1 VEKSENEQLGLL
13 CLFAIDADQA
23 NMQSDLSPQR
33 PNPKAIAAMACHR
46 QAIERV
52 SVNHEYAYDSEGLLR
67 RKLGIMASE
76 CVMVLD
82 VAQSTR
88 AHFDLFERHRIETM
102 EVNRSEPLADII
114 DDICAPDRLQPGR
127 YDGIVCLSVL
137 EHVYDPFA
145 AIEQIHRLLPD
156 GGYLLLHL
164 PFLFRYHA
172 PADLQ
177 FTDGYRF
184 SRDGM
189 AWMLRD
195 FSEVTLYSIR
205 GPWSSIFNLHK
216 SWRNTIERRLGMAP
230 ARWLDRFG
238 NRFLRRPTSDLQV
251 SGYYAWARK

>member
-1 VEKSENEQLGLL
+1 ML
-13 CLFAIDADQA
+13 
-23 NMQSDLSPQR
+23 R
-33 PNPKAIAAMACHR
+33 HR
-46 QAIERV
+46 QAIERTR
-52 SVNHEYAYDSEGLLR
+52 VNHDYAYDIDALLDL
-67 RKLGIMASE
+67 KLGLMAAE
-76 CVMVLD
+76 CELVLD
-82 VAQSTR
+82 VGQSTR
-88 AHFDLFERHRIETM
+88 QRIELFERQRIETM
-102 EVNRSEPLADII
+102 EVNRGEPLADII
-114 DDICAPDRLQPGR
+114 DDICAPDRLQRDR

-145 AIEQIHRLLPD
+145 AIGHMHRLLPQ
-156 GGYLLLHL
+156 GGYLFLHL

-177 FTDGYRF
+177 FTDSYRF

-216 SWRNTIERRLGMAP
+216 SWKNSLEKRFGMAP

-238 NRFLRRPTSDLQV
+238 MSIRRRPTSHLQV

>member
-1 VEKSENEQLGLL
+1 MNNITQL
-13 CLFAIDADQA
+13 
-23 NMQSDLSPQR
+23 NS
-33 PNPKAIAAMACHR
+33 PNPIAEAAMTRHLE
-46 QAIERV
+46 AIRRV
-52 SVNHEYAYDSEGLLR
+52 RVEHDFAYDSDALLTD
-67 RKLGIMASE
+67 KLKFMANNYA
-76 CVMVLD
+76 MVLD
-82 VAQSTR
+82 VGQSTR
-88 AHFDLFERHRIETM
+88 ERIGLFDRSRIETTDINIG
-102 EVNRSEPLADII
+102 ESPADII

-145 AIEQIHRLLPD
+145 AMTQIHKLLPD
-156 GGYLLLHL
+156 NGYLLLHL

-184 SRDGM
+184 SRDGL

-195 FSEVTLYSIR
+195 FSQVTLYSIR

-216 SWRNTIERRLGMAP
+216 PWKNTVEKHLGTSP
-230 ARWLDRFG
+230 GRWLDRFG
-238 NRFLRRPTSDLQV
+238 MRFMRRPTSELQV

>member
-1 VEKSENEQLGLL
+1 
-13 CLFAIDADQA
+13 
-23 NMQSDLSPQR
+23 
-33 PNPKAIAAMACHR
+33 
-46 QAIERV
+46 
-52 SVNHEYAYDSEGLLR
+52 
-67 RKLGIMASE
+67 MASA
-76 CVMVLD
+76 CDMVLD
-82 VAQSTR
+82 VGQSTR
-88 AHFDLFERHRIETM
+88 ERIDLFERDRIETM
-102 EVNRSEPLADII
+102 EINVGDPLADII
-114 DDICAPDRLQPGR
+114 DDICAPNRLQPER

-145 AIEQIHRLLPD
+145 AIQEIHRLLQP

-172 PADLQ
+172 PADLR

-216 SWRNTIERRLGMAP
+216 GWKNGIEKRFGMSP
-230 ARWLDRFG
+230 ARWLDRFAM
-238 NRFLRRPTSDLQV
+238 RFRRRPTSDLQV

>member
-1 VEKSENEQLGLL
+1 ML
-13 CLFAIDADQA
+13 
-23 NMQSDLSPQR
+23 R
-33 PNPKAIAAMACHR
+33 HR
-46 QAIERV
+46 QAIERARV
-52 SVNHEYAYDSEGLLR
+52 CHDYAYDIEGLLEL
-67 RKLGIMASE
+67 KLGLMARE
-76 CVMVLD
+76 CKLVLD
-82 VAQSTR
+82 VGQSTR
-88 AHFDLFERHRIETM
+88 SRIALFERQRIETM
-102 EVNRSEPLADII
+102 EVNRGEPLADII
-114 DDICAPDRLQPGR
+114 DDICAPSRLQADR

-145 AIEQIHRLLPD
+145 AIDHIYRLLPP
-156 GGYLLLHL
+156 GGCLFLHL

-172 PADLQ
+172 PADLH

-216 SWRNTIERRLGMAP
+216 SWKNSLEKRFGMSP
-230 ARWLDRFG
+230 ARWVDRLAM
-238 NRFLRRPTSDLQV
+238 RFRRRPTSHLQV

>member
-1 VEKSENEQLGLL
+1 
-13 CLFAIDADQA
+13 
-23 NMQSDLSPQR
+23 
-33 PNPKAIAAMACHR
+33 
-46 QAIERV
+46 
-52 SVNHEYAYDSEGLLR
+52 
-67 RKLGIMASE
+67 MASS
-76 CVMVLD
+76 CAMVLD
-82 VAQSTR
+82 VGQSTR
-88 AHFDLFERHRIETM
+88 ERIALFERQRIETM
-102 EVNRSEPLADII
+102 EVNRGEPLADII
-114 DDICAPDRLQPGR
+114 DDICAPNRLQAGR

-145 AIEQIHRLLPD
+145 AIEQIQRLLPP
-156 GGYLLLHL
+156 GGYLFLHL

-172 PADLQ
+172 PANLQ

-216 SWRNTIERRLGMAP
+216 SWKNSLEKHFGMSP
-230 ARWLDRFG
+230 NRWLDRFAM
-238 NRFLRRPTSDLQV
+238 RIRRRPTSHLQV

>member
-1 VEKSENEQLGLL
+1 MPGQ
-13 CLFAIDADQA
+13 
-23 NMQSDLSPQR
+23 QSRQR
-33 PNPKAIAAMACHR
+33 PNPQAEAAMLRHR
-46 QAIERV
+46 QAIERARV
-52 SVNHEYAYDSEGLLR
+52 VDDYAYDIDALLDL
-67 RKLGIMASE
+67 KLGFMASN
-76 CVMVLD
+76 CSMVLD
-82 VAQSTR
+82 VGQSTR
-88 AHFDLFERHRIETM
+88 ERITLFQRQRIETM
-102 EVNRSEPLADII
+102 EVNRGEPLADII
-114 DDICAPDRLQPGR
+114 DDICAPSRLEADR

-145 AIEQIHRLLPD
+145 AIEHIHRLLPQ
-156 GGYLLLHL
+156 GGYLFLHL

-172 PADLQ
+172 PANLQ

-216 SWRNTIERRLGMAP
+216 SWKNSLEKRFGMTP
-230 ARWLDRFG
+230 DRWLDRFAM
-238 NRFLRRPTSDLQV
+238 RIRRRPTSHLQV

>member
-1 VEKSENEQLGLL
+1 M
-13 CLFAIDADQA
+13 ADD
-23 NMQSDLSPQR
+23 QSLQR
-33 PNPKAIAAMACHR
+33 PNPEAAAAMARHVE
-46 QAIERV
+46 AIRRV
-52 SVNHEYAYDSEGLLR
+52 KVNHDYAYDSGALLND
-67 RKLGIMASE
+67 KLGFMASE
-76 CVMVLD
+76 CNLVLD
-82 VAQSTR
+82 VGQSTR
-88 AHFDLFERHRIETM
+88 ERIDLFQRQRIETM
-102 EVNRSEPLADII
+102 EINAGEPLADII
-114 DDICAPDRLQPGR
+114 DDICAPSRLHAGR

-145 AIEQIHRLLPD
+145 AIREIHGLLQTN
-156 GGYLLLHL
+156 GYLLLHL

-172 PADLQ
+172 PADLH

-216 SWRNTIERRLGMAP
+216 GWKNGIEKHFGMSP
-230 ARWLDRFG
+230 ARWLDRFAM
-238 NRFLRRPTSDLQV
+238 RFRRRPTSDLQV

>member
-1 VEKSENEQLGLL
+1 M
-13 CLFAIDADQA
+13 ADNPSA
-23 NMQSDLSPQR
+23 QR
-33 PNPKAIAAMACHR
+33 PNPEADAAMARHVE
-46 QAIERV
+46 AIRRV
-52 SVNHEYAYDSEGLLR
+52 KVDHDYAYDSGALLTS
-67 RKLGIMASE
+67 KLGFMASA
-76 CVMVLD
+76 CNMVLD
-82 VAQSTR
+82 VGQSTR
-88 AHFDLFERHRIETM
+88 ERIDLFERDRIETM
-102 EVNRSEPLADII
+102 EINVGDPLADII
-114 DDICAPDRLQPGR
+114 DDICAPNRLQSER

-145 AIEQIHRLLPD
+145 AIQEIHRLLQP

-172 PADLQ
+172 PADLR

-216 SWRNTIERRLGMAP
+216 GWKNGIEKRFGMSP
-230 ARWLDRFG
+230 ARWLDRFAM
-238 NRFLRRPTSDLQV
+238 RFRRRSTSDLQV